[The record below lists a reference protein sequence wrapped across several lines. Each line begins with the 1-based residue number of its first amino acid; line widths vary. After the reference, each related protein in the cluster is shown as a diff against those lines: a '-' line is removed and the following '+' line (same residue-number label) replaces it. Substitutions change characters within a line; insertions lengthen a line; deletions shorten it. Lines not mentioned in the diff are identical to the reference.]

1 MTKEMSK
8 RIGEVVDANKDYMS
22 IEDMAEEF
30 NLEATKIRSYCTLH
44 CIKVISPKNVL
55 INYMHDMKGR
65 KTLEQIA
72 EASNYNV
79 SYLHI
84 LLKSLG
90 EDASDYK
97 VSPKIKKSFTQ
108 LRMDAALRENVIERL
123 EGHNTEPHFKDKY
136 TQSGTPFGLADQL
149 RGIKLGS

>member
-72 EASNYNV
+72 AATGYNT

-84 LLKSLG
+84 LIKSLG
-90 EDASDYK
+90 EEAADYK
-97 VSPKIKKSFTQ
+97 FVPKIS
-108 LRMDAALRENVIERL
+108 RSIHDIRREAALREQINDRIEQHST
-123 EGHNTEPHFKDKY
+123 GPHFKDKY
-136 TQSGTPFGLADQL
+136 TQSGSPFGLADQV
-149 RGIKLGS
+149 RGISRKT